1 MATLVRHG
9 MVAWLAIGASLLAP
23 LGYWTALR
31 AINGRRREGE
41 PPLVRGHVPF
51 VGVAASFGRDATS
64 FVQACQAEHGD
75 VFTVFLAGNRM
86 TFVLDPLSTPAVLK
100 AKQLDFHP
108 ISDDVLAKA
117 FKLHQPRTRIDLE
130 EIEAIGRTRLRG
142 ERLTSLS
149 SRMSA
154 RLEQLVPDAFDAS
167 WSSTQLYQVVW
178 DIMFRA
184 GTEALFGDDTVTDDL
199 RADFEAF
206 DEQFPLMV
214 AGVPKALARDGHEAL
229 ERLTRAKLPGNDP
242 SHWIRDRQPIID
254 TLPAAERGRLRLPA
268 LWAIHANT
276 IPATFWSLYWL
287 LRSEAGL
294 SAIREELAEV
304 CPSGVPEVAD
314 LDALTKLDSAIRE
327 ALRLSSGSLT
337 LRQVLEDFELQTESG
352 RYAIRKGDRVCL
364 APFITH
370 RDPGVFDDPL
380 TYRYDRFYSAEGRKQ
395 FYKDGKRVP
404 LPLMP
409 FGAGSSMCPGR
420 FFALNEIKLFLAI
433 ALSRWDIELADDPE
447 PPFEFGRAGLGIYP
461 PAHDVGA
468 RIRRKG

>member
-1 MATLVRHG
+1 
-9 MVAWLAIGASLLAP
+9 
-23 LGYWTALR
+23 
-31 AINGRRREGE
+31 
-41 PPLVRGHVPF
+41 
-51 VGVAASFGRDATS
+51 VGVAASFGKNATT
-64 FVQACQAEHGD
+64 FVQQCQAEHGD
-75 VFTVFLAGNRM
+75 VFTLFLAGNRM

-108 ISDDVLAKA
+108 VSDDVLAKA
-117 FKLHQPRTRIDLE
+117 FKLYDARNRIELE

-142 ERLTSLS
+142 ERLASLS
-149 SRMSA
+149 GRMGE
-154 RLEQLVPDAFDAS
+154 RLETLIPKAFDTS
-167 WSSTQLYQVVW
+167 WSTSQLYEVVW
-178 DIMFRA
+178 DTMFRA
-184 GTEALFGDDTVTDDL
+184 GTEALFGDDTASDDL

-206 DEQFPLMV
+206 DRQFPLML
-214 AGVPKALARDGHEAL
+214 AGVPKTLARQGNEAL
-229 ERLTRAKLPGNDP
+229 ERLVHAKLPGPNP
-242 SHWIRDRQPIID
+242 SDWIRDRQPFID
-254 TLPAAERGRLRLPA
+254 VLPEQERGRLRLPA

-287 LRSEAGL
+287 LQSEEGL
-294 SAIREELAEV
+294 AAVQDELADK
-304 CPSGVPEVAD
+304 CPSGVPTVAD
-314 LDALTKLDSAIRE
+314 LDGLNKLDSAIRE

-337 LRQVLEDFELQTESG
+337 VRQVLEDFVLETESG
-352 RYAIRKGDRVCL
+352 AHAIRKGDRVCL

-370 RDPGVFDDPL
+370 RDPGVFEDPL
-380 TYRYDRFYSAEGRKQ
+380 VYKYDRFHADDGRKQ

-433 ALSRWDIELADDPE
+433 ALSHWDIELGDDPE

-468 RIRRKG
+468 RIRAKAA